1 MKIKLQDYSLISN
14 EWIDKEINR
23 LTNIAREC
31 VADNVNADVYA
42 HYIRCLEGVKEQL
55 IPSEKLA
62 DVEDKQGFPLYT
74 NFGTKQEFITSE
86 IELL

>member
-1 MKIKLQDYSLISN
+1 MCY
-14 EWIDKEINR
+14 
-23 LTNIAREC
+23 
-31 VADNVNADVYA
+31 
-42 HYIRCLEGVKEQL
+42 VKKQL

-86 IELL
+86 IEIL